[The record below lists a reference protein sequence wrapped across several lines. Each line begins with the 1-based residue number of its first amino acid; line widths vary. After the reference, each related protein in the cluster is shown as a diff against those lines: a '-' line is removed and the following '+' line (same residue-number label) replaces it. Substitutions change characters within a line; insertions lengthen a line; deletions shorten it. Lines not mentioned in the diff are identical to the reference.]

1 MLTVVTVFIFCWLP
15 HWVTQVSCRIISQVF
30 FLRKY
35 FIFLPHWVAQ
45 ASFLFL
51 KISQFN
57 APLTAGSLWR
67 QPPYNN
73 KGLIHSHT
81 KCKEYSPHSDYCPKS
96 CKWNLMT
103 FPTIAKIIHNSL
115 WETWKWICNQTLMVL
130 GLILAGTRQK
140 SYHTVLVIRVLI
152 ATKKDVPLGSC
163 DVGWS
168 LLQKNNYAITRSWW
182 YCNLQASNRVA
193 PWSPPFSLQTAYR
206 WQSSKHFLPWN
217 LTFAPSTQTLP
228 WTHSCTRDSQTTS
241 GRVSAR

>member
-96 CKWNLMT
+96 CKWNMMT
-103 FPTIAKIIHNSL
+103 FPTIAKTTHVSL

-130 GLILAGTRQK
+130 VLILAGTRQK
-140 SYHTVLVIRVLI
+140 LYHTVLVIRVLV
-152 ATKKDVPLGSC
+152 ATKEDVPPGSC
-163 DVGWS
+163 DLGWS
-168 LLQKNNYAITRSWW
+168 LLQK
-182 YCNLQASNRVA
+182 
-193 PWSPPFSLQTAYR
+193 
-206 WQSSKHFLPWN
+206 K
-217 LTFAPSTQTLP
+217 
-228 WTHSCTRDSQTTS
+228 
-241 GRVSAR
+241 